1 MEEYV
6 PNIKPEIKDLP
17 QMVLIN
23 LCDPRKNDEKTI
35 VRNSEVT
42 DEHLIVIDRY
52 R

>member
-35 VRNSEVT
+35 ELFVYVPKLKS
-42 DEHLIVIDRY
+42 Y
-52 R
+52 RGML